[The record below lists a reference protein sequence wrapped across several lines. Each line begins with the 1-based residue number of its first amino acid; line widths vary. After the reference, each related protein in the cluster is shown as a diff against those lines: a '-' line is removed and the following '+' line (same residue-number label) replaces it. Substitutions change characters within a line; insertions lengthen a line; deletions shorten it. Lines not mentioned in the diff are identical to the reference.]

1 MEALLR
7 GNEVAIGKARK
18 KPSKA
23 DLKKIEK
30 AVAAKRKAGEECY
43 TEEELENAGLLDE
56 KTWGYTDEELGGE
69 RDDEEDP

>member
-23 DLKKIEK
+23 DLKKIKK

-43 TEEELENAGLLDE
+43 TDEELENAGFLDE